1 MKRPLIDPREQIE
14 RAIGEAEGIVT
25 PRMLADLLA
34 RLERFGDAPEQR
46 VILQETLTW
55 YRANVG
61 ASGDAAYLMR
71 VPFPSSD
78 SAWAMATS
86 PYVLPAAGRV
96 LIGRLWNSEA
106 VTAGTVTL
114 RLRVIEGSDT
124 NDYDLS
130 DVQLSTTAGYTRHA
144 TSFYPWETALQIAKG
159 ATVEARAVTASSM
172 TPTTMDVSASVV
184 IGYDVD

>member
-14 RAIGEAEGIVT
+14 RAIGESEGIVT
-25 PRMLADLLA
+25 PRMLSDLLA

-46 VILQETLTW
+46 VILQEKLTW

-96 LIGRLWNSEA
+96 LIARLWNSEA

-124 NDYDLS
+124 TDYDLGG
-130 DVQLSTTAGYTRHA
+130 VQLSTTTGYTRHA
-144 TSFYPWETALQIAKG
+144 ADVWDWPVAIQIAKG